1 MIYILEGPDGVG
13 KSTLAN
19 AIYEETKGHILH
31 CTWKK
36 EFPME
41 KYFNDVLD
49 AADDLSEYQDVIID
63 RWAPS
68 EQVYGD
74 VFRGGPA
81 FDVHQYIWENPFIM
95 AGGVKFIIC
104 ENPNAVEN
112 HLKNK
117 ENRIEMFEDMSEVV
131 KGFEKFVEDTEY
143 LKWIHYDFTKVDMKE
158 FVKELVN
165 DRG

>member
-1 MIYILEGPDGVG
+1 MIYILDGPDGVG

-36 EFPME
+36 EFVMKE
-41 KYFNDVLD
+41 YFADVL
-49 AADDLSEYQDVIID
+49 AVAKRLNKYQDVIID

-74 VFRGGPA
+74 VFRGGPS
-81 FDVHQYIWENPFIM
+81 FDVHGYLWEEGLD
-95 AGGVKFIIC
+95 AELKFIIC
-104 ENPNAVEN
+104 ENQNAIEN

-117 ENRIEMFEDMSEVV
+117 ETRVEMFETMEGVV
-131 KGFEKFVEDTEY
+131 EGFNKFVEDTDY
-143 LKWIHYDFTKVDMKE
+143 LDWIHYDFTKVDMKE

-165 DRG
+165 ADTTN